1 MKSTGETELKLKT
14 SNARRRVKFKIS
26 DRNHL
31 HIVKSY
37 LRFLE
42 ERQFKFLFPAFS
54 SQSHNLLKKH
64 VINDSLIA
72 DLSKVLQ
79 SVTNRYTPLHS
90 LRHTFATNYFIN
102 NINKSEQHIIYELA
116 NLLGHSDPSVTINNY
131 LHLDFL
137 SFSSSCDY

>member
-1 MKSTGETELKLKT
+1 MLDEETFVIDVNSKGFRETMKSTGETELKLKT

-37 LRFLE
+37 LHFLE

-64 VINDSLIA
+64 VINDSFIA

-90 LRHTFATNYFIN
+90 LRHTFAIIFI
-102 NINKSEQHIIYELA
+102 LR
-116 NLLGHSDPSVTINNY
+116 
-131 LHLDFL
+131 
-137 SFSSSCDY
+137 

>member
-1 MKSTGETELKLKT
+1 MSKGYTSPYELRKTELRTRMLNDIYMLDEETFVIDVNSKGFRETMKSTGETELKLKT

-64 VINDSLIA
+64 VINDSFIA
-72 DLSKVLQ
+72 YIS
-79 SVTNRYTPLHS
+79 
-90 LRHTFATNYFIN
+90 
-102 NINKSEQHIIYELA
+102 
-116 NLLGHSDPSVTINNY
+116 
-131 LHLDFL
+131 
-137 SFSSSCDY
+137 